1 MKVKC
6 LNCGNEF
13 ELNEIY
19 RDELGDYTVCPECDG
34 SFDVEKK
41 SLDQVLSKKGE

>member
-34 SFDVEKK
+34 SFDVE
-41 SLDQVLSKKGE
+41 VEKGE